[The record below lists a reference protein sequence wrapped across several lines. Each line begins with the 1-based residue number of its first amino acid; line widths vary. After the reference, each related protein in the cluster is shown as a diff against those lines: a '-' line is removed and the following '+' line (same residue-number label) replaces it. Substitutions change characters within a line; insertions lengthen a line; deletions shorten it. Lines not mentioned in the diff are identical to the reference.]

1 MGSVTIKVMAGKYW
15 REITLIPDTHNRIRL
30 KFDYPT
36 YMALKDEIKS
46 LQGARWHSD
55 GKYWT
60 ITNSSR
66 NKFALEYLAG
76 KDPYKRFSE
85 EVPPLKTRRKEAMKH
100 QQDMFA
106 FSMARKQCI
115 LAAEPGVGKTLVAIE
130 VMEAIRSYNV
140 LWVGPKSGL
149 RAVEMELLKWESL
162 VWPTFSTYDS
172 LKKLTDKTFDVA
184 VFDESQKLKNPMT
197 QRFEAAVAITEL
209 MRKKNPDP
217 IILLLTGTPS
227 PNAPTDWWSQVELVC
242 PGYLR
247 EGNLEK
253 FKRRMALIIQRESMA
268 GAAFPELVTWW
279 DNTNKCK
286 ICGKLKEDLAHDMEE
301 ALSLGYEY
309 HEFVLSVNE
318 VEGLYRKLKGIVHIV
333 FKKDV
338 LDLPDKTF
346 EIIRCRPTQEILR
359 AARLIVAKA
368 KNAVT
373 AAILLRELSD
383 GFQYQEIEIGTKVC
397 DLCKGKGTIEHPNLK
412 SEFGEY
418 EECPS
423 CGGHIEGYKC
433 VSCDF
438 EIKEEIYEDQDF
450 TCPNCGGSGEVE
462 KMAREARQ
470 VPCPKEDILREKLEE
485 YEDIGRVV
493 IFAGFQGSVDRCVQ
507 ICRSMDWHTIRV
519 DGRGWTSSIGPI
531 RDTSMLREFQDKSR
545 KYQKIAFVAQ
555 PDSGGVALTLTESPV
570 AIFYSN
576 SIMGSSRMQ
585 AIERIHRP
593 GMDYNLGA
601 KIIDFIHLP
610 TDEKQLDTLNKKKR
624 LQDMSLGDFSKALE
638 DV

>member
-1 MGSVTIKVMAGKYW
+1 
-15 REITLIPDTHNRIRL
+15 
-30 KFDYPT
+30 
-36 YMALKDEIKS
+36 
-46 LQGARWHSD
+46 
-55 GKYWT
+55 
-60 ITNSSR
+60 
-66 NKFALEYLAG
+66 
-76 KDPYKRFSE
+76 
-85 EVPPLKTRRKEAMKH
+85 
-100 QQDMFA
+100 
-106 FSMARKQCI
+106 

-286 ICGKLKEDLAHDMEE
+286 ICGKLREDLAHDMEE
-301 ALSLGYEY
+301 ALTLGYEY
-309 HEFVLSVNE
+309 HEFVPSVNE

-346 EIIRCRPTQEILR
+346 EIIRCSPTQEILR

-383 GFQYQEIEIGTKVC
+383 GFQYQEIEIGIKVC
-397 DLCKGKGTIEHPNLK
+397 DLCKGKGTIEHPNVI
-412 SEFGEY
+412 EY
-418 EECPS
+418 EECPV

-470 VPCPKEDILREKLEE
+470 VPCPKEDVLREKLEE

-493 IFAGFQGSVDRCVQ
+493 IFAGFQGSVDRCVGVR
-507 ICRSMDWHTIRV
+507 IGTLLESMV
-519 DGRGWTSSIGPI
+519 EDGH
-531 RDTSMLREFQDKSR
+531 
-545 KYQKIAFVAQ
+545 
-555 PDSGGVALTLTESPV
+555 
-570 AIFYSN
+570 
-576 SIMGSSRMQ
+576 
-585 AIERIHRP
+585 HR
-593 GMDYNLGA
+593 
-601 KIIDFIHLP
+601 
-610 TDEKQLDTLNKKKR
+610 
-624 LQDMSLGDFSKALE
+624 
-638 DV
+638 